1 MPWECQCSLGTT
13 GNEDAVAVRMTG
25 KRVSRDVRRTATCP
39 AEGGVGA
46 YLHKGTPEVTPV
58 KLPTLYQK
66 PTVFEG
72 SALQALPDPTIRS
85 AKAPTK

>member
-13 GNEDAVAVRMTG
+13 RNEDAAAVRMTG
-25 KRVSRDVRRTATCP
+25 NQVSRDVRRTACP

-46 YLHKGTPEVTPV
+46 YLQKGTPAVTHV

-85 AKAPTK
+85 AKTPAM